1 MRIIVGYYLALWL
14 EVRKFVAMKKVA
26 IITMLMALAA
36 LTAIRADE
44 PPRIVVSILE
54 TPGNV
59 IEMPAG
65 LLKRLEPRNEP
76 RPDVQPEQKPETTSP
91 EPKSEP
97 KPRVE
102 TTKTER
108 TEVRPQRNQPQSVQ
122 GYRVQVFSDNNA
134 HTAKSN
140 AQAMQKRVAGRFP
153 QYRSSI
159 RYTAPYWRVRVGDF
173 KTAAEANNAAAAIK
187 RAFPSQ
193 AAEIRVVRERVYVV
207 N

>member
-1 MRIIVGYYLALWL
+1 MKQVVATIVLLALS
-14 EVRKFVAMKKVA
+14 
-26 IITMLMALAA
+26 A
-36 LTAIRADE
+36 LTAIKADE

-59 IEMPAG
+59 IEMPSG

-76 RPDVQPEQKPETTSP
+76 RPESRHEQKPETTTP
-91 EPKSEP
+91 EQKSEP

-102 TTKTER
+102 TTPKPER
-108 TEVRPQRNQPQSVQ
+108 TEVRPQRAQPQSVQ

-173 KTAAEANNAAAAIK
+173 RTADEANNAAAAIK

-193 AAEIRVVRERVYVV
+193 ASEIRVVRERVYVV

>member
-1 MRIIVGYYLALWL
+1 MLLA
-14 EVRKFVAMKKVA
+14 FS
-26 IITMLMALAA
+26 A
-36 LTAIRADE
+36 LTAVRADE
-44 PPRIVVSILE
+44 PPRIVASILE

-59 IEMPAG
+59 IEMPSG

-76 RPDVQPEQKPETTSP
+76 RPEQTPAPTRDNTKRDT
-91 EPKSEP
+91 
-97 KPRVE
+97 KPRTE
-102 TTKTER
+102 TKTKTTR
-108 TEVRPQRNQPQSVQ
+108 TETYASKGQTQAVQ

-134 HTAKSN
+134 NTAKAN

-173 KTAAEANNAAAAIK
+173 KTAAEANSAAAAIR
-187 RAFPSQ
+187 RAFPAQ
-193 AAEIRVVRERVYVV
+193 GAEIRVVRERVYVV

>member
-1 MRIIVGYYLALWL
+1 MFIALS
-14 EVRKFVAMKKVA
+14 
-26 IITMLMALAA
+26 A

-59 IEMPAG
+59 IEMPSG
-65 LLKRLEPRNEP
+65 LLKRLEPRNDP
-76 RPDVQPEQKPETTSP
+76 RPEQKPETTVP
-91 EPKSEP
+91 ES
-97 KPRVE
+97 KPRNE
-102 TTKTER
+102 TTSTTKTER
-108 TEVRPQRNQPQSVQ
+108 TEVHNPRPQAVQ

-134 HTAKSN
+134 RTAKSN

-173 KTAAEANNAAAAIK
+173 KNAEEANNAAAAIR

-193 AAEIRVVRERVYVV
+193 GAEIRVVRERVYVV